1 MNLLLMNLLICAA
14 IGFVEWALALRRTLA
29 CARGETS
36 LLVGIVFV
44 EQLLGFWVLSRFLV
58 TGSWL
63 VAVAYSIGAA
73 LGALTVS
80 KKEKSRQ
87 ESKSVPA

>member
-1 MNLLLMNLLICAA
+1 MNLLLINLLVCAGV
-14 IGFVEWALALRRTLA
+14 GFVEWALALRRTLA
-29 CARGETS
+29 CAKGETS

-73 LGALTVS
+73 LGALMVS
-80 KKEKSRQ
+80 RKENAKQ
-87 ESKSVPA
+87 MEAH